1 MPIVFANPLGF
12 LALLGIPAILLI
24 HLLQRQP
31 QKFPISTLF
40 MLDAIDRQSLK
51 GRKLE
56 RLRSS
61 VPLWLQLLSVL
72 VLTWLLIQPRW
83 TRENQVQQIVIVIDS
98 SASMEPF
105 KENAAEQLKTEL
117 SRIPGQLTTVVYTL
131 MESHEQG
138 DRLYRGGS
146 VSEMTDSLKEWG
158 PANSAHSPE
167 ASLRV
172 GRSIAGPAGNL
183 IFLTDHLEDQ
193 LPFGA
198 SLLSVGEPIS
208 NVGFAGLRIEP
219 TEESEEELSWQATV
233 RNYSDEPQTREW
245 FLSVGQQR
253 TETRSMSL
261 KARET
266 RTLSGKFPEDTGRAT
281 LNMAPDDFAR
291 DDLLYMVAP
300 QLKPVYIATNV
311 APDASEMVQTI
322 IESLDNAPLL
332 RPPAEGSESVSP
344 DLLIATYNPLQPRP
358 LPPVGIVLL
367 DQQYA
372 PKEFFQGTIVAANHP
387 FVQNLNWQGLIA
399 KSTAS
404 VPLKGD
410 DVPLLWQGDRTLV
423 LLRKSSEVNQLIFNF
438 DVGQSNAQRLP
449 SFVIMINRF
458 VNQLRYEKVAQ
469 ERKNLELNQQ
479 IQVAVKTGDDA
490 LDILIDS
497 SGTRQT
503 VPKNLAGMLRA
514 PRDPGFFAIAQGDVP
529 LLDASA
535 NFADTRE
542 ADFSE
547 AASLSDLN
555 VLSKE
560 IMEKQ
565 SVNDP
570 MWQAWTILILLILL
584 LCWYLLNPPSREV
597 PISHPTT

>member
-24 HLLQRQP
+24 HLLQRQS

-51 GRKLE
+51 GRKLD

-83 TRENQVQQIVIVIDS
+83 TQENQVQQIVIVIDS

-138 DRLYRGGS
+138 ERLYRGES
-146 VSEMTDSLKEWG
+146 ISEMTDSLADWS

-172 GRSIAGPAGNL
+172 GRSIAGTAGNL
-183 IFLTDHLEDQ
+183 IYLTDHLENQ

-198 SLLSVGEPIS
+198 RLLSVGEPIS
-208 NVGFAGLRIEP
+208 NVGFSGLRIEP
-219 TEESEEELSWQATV
+219 TEDGGDELSWQATV

-245 FLSVGQQR
+245 FLAIGQQR

-261 KARET
+261 KSGET
-266 RTLSGKFPEDTGRAT
+266 RTLSGKFPEGTGRAT

-291 DDLLYMVAP
+291 DDRLYMVTP
-300 QLKPVYIATNV
+300 ELKPVYIATNV
-311 APDASEMVQTI
+311 APDASEMVRTI

-332 RPPAEGSESVSP
+332 PLSVEGAESVPP
-344 DLLIATYNPLQPRP
+344 DLLIAPYNPLPPRP

-372 PKEFFQGTIVAANHP
+372 PKEVFKGTIVAANHP
-387 FVQNLNWQGLIA
+387 LVQNLNWQELIA

-404 VPLKGD
+404 VPLKAD

-423 LLRKSSEVNQLIFNF
+423 LLRKSSEVNQLTFNF

-449 SFVIMINRF
+449 SLVIMINRF
-458 VNQLRYEKVAQ
+458 VNQLRREKVAL
-469 ERKNLELNQQ
+469 ERNNLELNQQ
-479 IQVAVKTGDDA
+479 IQLAVKTGDNA
-490 LDILIDS
+490 PEILIDS
-497 SGTRQT
+497 SGTKQV
-503 VPKNLAGMLRA
+503 VPWNRAGMLRA
-514 PRDPGFFAIAQGDVP
+514 PRDPGFFAIAQGETP

-542 ADFSE
+542 ADFSA
-547 AASLSDLN
+547 AASRSDLN
-555 VLSKE
+555 VLPKK

-565 SVNDP
+565 SVTDP
-570 MWQAWTILILLILL
+570 MWQAWAILILFILL

-597 PISHPTT
+597 PVSQPAS